1 MDVADADGGINRRW
15 LAFHAANIVQ
25 PAAARDNSSQRMI
38 AVLSIHELFSFFDRH
53 GVE

>member
-25 PAAARDNSSQRMI
+25 PAAARDNLSQRMI
-38 AVLSIHELFSFFDRH
+38 AVSAGMNFFRILT
-53 GVE
+53 GMV